1 MVKQPNDVVIT
12 GVGIVT
18 CHGTGKDAHLA
29 LLSAKTAPEP
39 VLETEKFAPYVVHKL
54 PEIDWSQ
61 QIAKRGD
68 QRQMEN
74 WQRLGVFAAGL
85 ALDDA
90 GMKDDAD
97 ACGTMDLIVAAGGGE
112 RDIAVDSLIVD
123 EALQRNDRE
132 KFLIEKLKTELR
144 PTLFLAQLSNLL
156 AGNISIV
163 HKVTGS
169 SRTFMGEEAA
179 GISAIATAFARIK
192 AGQSTHTLVG
202 GAFVSE
208 RPDIL
213 LLVEGIR
220 AHQTGPW
227 QPLWARDGSSGGGMI
242 LGTVGAF
249 LVLESRE
256 HAEARGAHIYAVL
269 DAVEGDR
276 GQRDDGKLEA
286 RLGGMVPEADQ
297 LSAADTVVFSG
308 ASGLADLTQREKA
321 LLTERFVGMPV
332 RGFAGSI
339 GHSVE
344 AQFPAGLALAA
355 LAIDSGA
362 TVPAFDPAHE
372 TAQAGA
378 AKHAIISTV
387 GYVRGEGLAVLS
399 ANA

>member
-29 LLSAKTAPEP
+29 LLSSKTAPEP
-39 VLETEKFAPYVVHKL
+39 VLETEKFKPYAVHKL
-54 PEIDWSQ
+54 PEIDWSE
-61 QIAKRGD
+61 QIGRKD

-90 GMKDDAD
+90 GMKDDVD
-97 ACGTMDLIVAAGGGE
+97 ACGSMDLIVAAGGGE

-123 EALQRNDRE
+123 EALKRNDRE

-227 QPLWARDGSSGGGMI
+227 QPLWSRDGSSGGGMI

-256 HAEARGAHIYAVL
+256 HAEARSAHIYAVL

-276 GQRDDGKLEA
+276 GNRDEGKLEA
-286 RLGGMVPEADQ
+286 RLGRMVPEAAA
-297 LSAADTVVFSG
+297 LSAGDTIVFSG

-321 LLTERFVGMPV
+321 HLAERFAGMPV
-332 RGFAGSI
+332 RGYAGSI

-355 LAIDSGA
+355 LAIDAGA
-362 TVPAFDPAHE
+362 MVPAFDAANE
-372 TAQAGA
+372 AAQAGP